1 MNLKDLKKMKISELI
16 QVAKNLGIDNETS
29 LKKQDLIFSILNEY
43 TKKQEP
49 IFAEGVLEC
58 LSDGFGFLRSQDYN
72 YLPSPDDVYVS
83 PSQIRKFSLRTGDTV
98 AGQIRSPKDNER
110 YFALLKVEEVNFE
123 SADHPKSKGFFDN
136 MVAVYPNQRF
146 DLSLDLSSKEGRLI
160 DLIAPIAKGQR
171 SLLVGAPRSGKT
183 TLLKKL
189 ASNLHQA
196 YPNAH
201 VMALLINDR
210 PEEIHAF
217 ETEVPCE
224 VISSTFDENSSRHVQ
239 IAEMVL
245 EKAKRLVECQ
255 KDVILLVDSIN
266 RLNQA
271 YQDLMRG
278 NQLSLGLDSL
288 PLQKVKKF
296 LSTARN
302 VDEGGSL
309 TIIATANA
317 GNERT
322 LDQML
327 YDELRE
333 GLTHELHLSG
343 FLAQQGIFPNL
354 DVQHSFSRRED
365 LFYRHDQ
372 LDVLRHF
379 RLALQ
384 GMKSAESLE
393 LLTDLLQ
400 TQENT
405 DKIIE
410 KIKQLGK

>member
-1 MNLKDLKKMKISELI
+1 MKISELI
-16 QVAKNLGIDNETS
+16 QIAKNLGIDNETS

-83 PSQIRKFSLRTGDTV
+83 PSQIRRFSLRTGDTV

-123 SADHPKSKGFFDN
+123 SADQPKPKGFFDN
-136 MVAVYPNQRF
+136 MIAVYPNQRF

-171 SLLVGAPRSGKT
+171 SLLIGAPRSGKT
-183 TLLKKL
+183 TLLKKI
-189 ASNLHQA
+189 ATNLHHSH
-196 YPNAH
+196 PNVY
-201 VMALLINDR
+201 VMALLVNDR
-210 PEEIHAF
+210 PEEIQAF
-217 ETEVPCE
+217 ETEVECE
-224 VISSTFDENSSRHVQ
+224 VISSTFDENVSRHVQ

-255 KDVILLVDSIN
+255 KDVVLLVDSIN

-302 VDEGGSL
+302 VEEGGSL

-317 GNERT
+317 GTERT

-327 YDELRE
+327 LDELRE
-333 GLTHELHLSG
+333 GVTHELHLSS
-343 FLAQQGIFPNL
+343 FLSEQGIFPNFNL
-354 DVQHSFSRRED
+354 HQSFSRRED
-365 LFYRHDQ
+365 AFYRLDQ

-379 RLALQ
+379 RLALK
-384 GMKSAESLE
+384 GMKPEESLE
-393 LLTDLLQ
+393 LLEDLLNN
-400 TQENT
+400 QENT
-405 DKIIE
+405 DRIIE